1 VLRDNASN
9 VPVLAAMEGT
19 AKANEARDFRYWHF
33 AGITELAAD
42 FRFQGRS
49 GRRIEFLTCPLVT
62 DCVEKL

>member
-1 VLRDNASN
+1 
-9 VPVLAAMEGT
+9 MEGT